1 MMVKYKLALCPEM
14 LGATPLLLSLRD
26 KNFSVYLSTL
36 TPTAEIAPIIQNRG
50 WDGLFEGIVGSPQN
64 KVQTLRSIKEKKG
77 YENEEIVVIGDG
89 EDDFLSAFENSVKFI
104 PVGEGRVI
112 IK

>member
-14 LGATPLLLSLRD
+14 PGATPLLLSLEI
-26 KNFSVYLSTL
+26 KLFCLL
-36 TPTAEIAPIIQNRG
+36 KHATPTAEIAPIQNRG

-64 KVQTLRSIKEKKG
+64 KVQTLRSIKEKG

-89 EDDFLSAFENSVKFI
+89 EDDF
-104 PVGEGRVI
+104 
-112 IK
+112 